1 VTAVHQFVPALL
13 PRDATG
19 EHTLALRDALR
30 DAGWASDIYVEAAH
44 DDLWPEA
51 RYFEEYAGRARPG
64 DVLLYQVATGSPVAE
79 FLLGRPE
86 PLVLYYHNITPASF
100 YETWEPSTASK
111 VGEARAQLAAL
122 VPRAALCMAASAY
135 SAAELEGLGC
145 ARPAVAPVLVDP
157 ARFAPEPDPAEAARL
172 AEGHGPGAVVLFV
185 GRLSPNKA
193 QHRLVETLWWLR
205 RAHDPD
211 ARLRLVGP
219 AVTPAY
225 AEAVLAFAGEL
236 GLAEAVEH
244 GEDLT
249 PAQLAAWYAD
259 ADVFVCQSEHEGFC
273 IPLLEAMHFGVPIVA
288 TPAGAVPETL
298 GDGGLLVGSD
308 RPADVAAVVS
318 RVAADP
324 VLAGALAGAGTARL
338 RTFAPPVVRR
348 RHVELLAG
356 VVTGPKVAA

>member
-30 DAGWASDIYVEAAH
+30 EAGWASDIYVEAAH

-51 RYFEEYAGRARPG
+51 RYFEEYTDRARPG
-64 DVLLYQVATGSPVAE
+64 DVLLYQVATGSPVAG

-100 YETWEPSTASK
+100 YEVWEPHTAAK
-111 VGEARAQLAAL
+111 VDEARAQLAAL
-122 VPRAALCMAASAY
+122 VPRATLCMAASAY
-135 SAAELEGLGC
+135 STAELERLGC

-157 ARFAPEPDPAEAARL
+157 SRFAASADPVESARL
-172 AEGHGPGAVVLFV
+172 AEGHGPGTVVLFV

-205 RAHDPD
+205 RAHDPH

-225 AEAVLAFAGEL
+225 TEAVLAFAGEL

-288 TPAGAVPETL
+288 TAAGAVPETL

-308 RPADVAAVVS
+308 RPAAVAAAVGRVVG
-318 RVAADP
+318 DP
-324 VLAGALAGAGTARL
+324 VLAGALAEAGTSRL
-338 RTFAPPVVRR
+338 RAFAPPVVRR
-348 RHVELLAG
+348 RYVELLAG
-356 VVTGPKVAA
+356 VVAGPREAA